1 LDNVMISQTIH
12 VPKQSQ
18 CSYQGYH
25 CRVGA
30 AVPQYIPDRAVSGET
45 AQTRY
50 LAGHLA
56 QSVVS
61 HRRITAALRSYCNSL
76 HYLKVST
83 ECAVRVD
90 LAGEPAG
97 NVTGI
102 FGASVANLARDAPI
116 FRFCTRC
123 LNMPLSD
130 TSVRMA

>member
-1 LDNVMISQTIH
+1 MISQTIH

-61 HRRITAALRSYCNSL
+61 HRRITAALRSYCNSV
-76 HYLKVST
+76 HYFKVST
-83 ECAVRVD
+83 KGAVRVD

-97 NVTGI
+97 NVTAKEAEFVQRRLIAKKAAAGKPTST
-102 FGASVANLARDAPI
+102 GERKLRLRLA
-116 FRFCTRC
+116 
-123 LNMPLSD
+123 
-130 TSVRMA
+130 